1 MTTHPPAAVRLPF
14 VVDVRPLIEES
25 VAIASE
31 SWSSHFNRSYHNGG
45 WSGVALRSTGGDE
58 RALYLDMT
66 HRATFCDTPLLARSP
81 AMKATLA
88 RLACPIHGARLLR
101 LAAGGVIEE
110 HCDPDLRFEDG
121 EARLHIP
128 LLTNPDVEFYV
139 AGARVIMEPGECWFL
154 DLARPHRVTNRG
166 ATARVHLVVDVGIND
181 WLRELIARGD
191 APLRVPVRSDG
202 ASEFA
207 NFREAVF
214 TDCALAEKL
223 RACVNREE
231 LAACAIELGTVA
243 GYRFSA
249 ADVHAAMHE
258 GRRRWI
264 SQWIV

>member
-1 MTTHPPAAVRLPF
+1 LYTVELPDGGRHENKSPDPGFDRFDAFERLRF
-14 VVDVRPLIEES
+14 RKRN
-25 VAIASE
+25 
-31 SWSSHFNRSYHNGG
+31 H
-45 WSGVALRSTGGDE
+45 SGRST
-58 RALYLDMT
+58 
-66 HRATFCDTPLLARSP
+66 
-81 AMKATLA
+81 
-88 RLACPIHGARLLR
+88 
-101 LAAGGVIEE
+101 
-110 HCDPDLRFEDG
+110 
-121 EARLHIP
+121 
-128 LLTNPDVEFYV
+128 
-139 AGARVIMEPGECWFL
+139 
-154 DLARPHRVTNRG
+154 
-166 ATARVHLVVDVGIND
+166 
-181 WLRELIARGD
+181 D
-191 APLRVPVRSDG
+191 ARSDG